1 MKPYIKVILLILLAI
16 PTAMSGQEPSSYDEF
31 WNMPTISHATT
42 GYHYQYFG
50 GLAAPYDRHPTVNI
64 SSLPPVPGM
73 KYRSCYYVCPADS
86 CNADRAVFALRCP
99 DKPSLLRWV
108 SSRAEWFV
116 EWCESDDFEHEST
129 PPGKAFTTCSE
140 LLDHYMNKIVRSFH
154 NQQCEHTGPDA
165 NRQYALLFTDCWSIG
180 TEYTTFYEASWF
192 DHFSAG
198 NNICES
204 YYTVNNQTGKTIE
217 LKDLVIEKKMPELA
231 ELMLNYLKD
240 SFDVLWTENNKTND
254 PLAILEAMDGFGLV
268 REGLVISFHP
278 YKIAS
283 GVEGEITAVIPQEKL
298 NGFLKAGF
306 EKCYAQAEPRSYK

>member
-1 MKPYIKVILLILLAI
+1 
-16 PTAMSGQEPSSYDEF
+16 MSGQDSSSYDEF

-42 GYHYQYFG
+42 GYQYQYFG

-64 SSLPPVPGM
+64 SSLPPVPDM
-73 KYRSCYYVCPADS
+73 IYRSCYYVCPTDS
-86 CNADRAVFALRCP
+86 CNAGRAVFALRCP

-116 EWCESDDFEHEST
+116 GWCESDDFEHEST
-129 PPGKAFTTCSE
+129 RPGQEFSASE
-140 LLDHYMNKIVRSFH
+140 DILTHYVCRIDRVFR
-154 NQQCEHTGPDA
+154 NQECEHTGPEA
-165 NRQYALLFTDCWSIG
+165 NRQFALLITDCWSIG
-180 TEYTTFYEASWF
+180 TEFTTFYETSWY
-192 DHFSAG
+192 DHISAG
-198 NNICES
+198 NTIRES
-204 YYTVNNQTGKTIE
+204 YYTVNNQTGKTLE

-240 SFDVLWTENNKTND
+240 SFNVLWTENNKTND
-254 PLAILEAMDGFGLV
+254 PLTILESMDGFGLV

-283 GVEGEITAVIPQEKL
+283 GVEGEITAVIPYEKL

-306 EKCYAQAEPRSYK
+306 EKCYARAKSRPYE